1 MSAKTEELLNRTFN
15 FGIKNLQFLS
25 KLPENYIYNVPKRQL
40 ARSST
45 SIGANYEEAQAA
57 ESKKDFIHKVAICCK
72 ESRESLYWLKVL
84 NEIYLNATNQ
94 NIFNE
99 LIKEAAELKKI
110 FVSIKL
116 SAENKTGKYIDS
128 GIKNSNLKP

>member
-1 MSAKTEELLNRTFN
+1 MNAKTEELLNRTFN

-25 KLPENYIYNVPKRQL
+25 KLTDNYIYNVPKRQL

-57 ESKKDFIHKVAICCK
+57 KSKKDFIHKVAICCK

-84 NEIYLNATNQ
+84 NEIYL
-94 NIFNE
+94 
-99 LIKEAAELKKI
+99 
-110 FVSIKL
+110 
-116 SAENKTGKYIDS
+116 
-128 GIKNSNLKP
+128 